1 MFHYVYENEVKFRMA
16 LNLLAFYHK
25 PDVGRVD
32 YLKTSIS
39 LGSGSSSVEILHQTK
54 FMYEGVRQFLLTT
67 CTTVP
72 DNDPYWHSLET
83 QAWHECGSMIVT
95 IVPLAG
101 SFASE
106 LGGPN

>member
-1 MFHYVYENEVKFRMA
+1 MA
-16 LNLLAFYHK
+16 LNLLTFYYK
-25 PDVGRVD
+25 PDVGRMD
-32 YLKTSIS
+32 YL
-39 LGSGSSSVEILHQTK
+39 SVWGVE
-54 FMYEGVRQFLLTT
+54 VRQLKFHTKPNL
-67 CTTVP
+67 CTTRRCTPVSADRLHNCVP